1 MKIKHFLLREILAFC
16 SYIKN
21 NTPTTNRQP
30 ERSNLMVDYYE
41 GEEVSNR
48 LVADD
53 EEEERDNVV
62 AL

>member
-1 MKIKHFLLREILAFC
+1 MCFSLRQ
-16 SYIKN
+16 
-21 NTPTTNRQP
+21 T

-48 LVADD
+48 LITDD